1 MVNFALTLMIYHNVM
16 ADSTPKKN
24 MKSFLFALIAL
35 ILLTVSTQAQHV
47 NIGIKGGLNA
57 YTIQGDNSGNFDP
70 KLSFNVGLLGHIH
83 MDKQFALQPEVVFS
97 GQGTQY
103 KSGGSDVKLNLNYVN
118 IPLLFQYMFDNGFRL
133 EAGPQ
138 LGILASAKS
147 EIGNNSTDVKNNY
160 KSTDIGLVVGM
171 SYVKPSTGFGYDLRY
186 VHGLTDISENNASN
200 SYNRG
205 LQFGLF
211 YLFQHRS

>member
-1 MVNFALTLMIYHNVM
+1 
-16 ADSTPKKN
+16 
-24 MKSFLFALIAL
+24 MKRSFSIFIAFVLITGA
-35 ILLTVSTQAQHV
+35 SQAQHI

-57 YTIQGDNSGNFDP
+57 YTLQGDNSGNFDP

-83 MDKQFALQPEVVFS
+83 MDKQFALQPEVVYS
-97 GQGTQY
+97 VQGTQY
-103 KSGGSDVKLNLNYVN
+103 KSGGNDVKLNLNYVN
-118 IPLLFQYMFDNGFRL
+118 IPFLFQYMFDNGFRL

-147 EIGNNSTDVKNNY
+147 ETGNASADIKNNY
-160 KSTDIGLVVGM
+160 KSTDVGLVVGM

-186 VHGLTDISENNASN
+186 VHGFTNINESHAVNH
-200 SYNRG
+200 YNRG